1 MLVNKNIV
9 DFVATTASNE
19 PVPGGGSI
27 AALSGALAAALAE
40 MVANLTIGKKK
51 YVEVD
56 SEMRGI
62 VEALEVKR
70 QELIE
75 LIDKDASSFD
85 GVMKAFKLPKETDE
99 EKAARTK
106 AIQDETKYAASVPLQ
121 TAKIAYSIME
131 YSQVVVEKGNTNAVT
146 DGAVSA
152 MMARTAVLS
161 ALMNVKINL
170 GSIKDETF
178 VAEMTKEVNELEE
191 KAIAFE
197 TEILAQVKLQLL
209 NALFLERFLF
219 LTFKI

>member
-51 YVEVD
+51 YVEVE
-56 SEMRGI
+56 SEMKGI

-75 LIDKDASSFD
+75 LVDKDASSFD
-85 GVMKAFKLPKETDE
+85 DVMKAFKLPKETDE

-106 AIQDETKYAASVPLQ
+106 AIQEGTKYAASVPLQ
-121 TAKIAYSIME
+121 TAKVAYSIME
-131 YSQVVVEKGNTNAVT
+131 YSKIVVEKGNTNAVT

-178 VAEMTKEVNELEE
+178 VADMTREVNELEAA
-191 KAIAFE
+191 AIKFE
-197 TEILAQVKLQLL
+197 TEIL
-209 NALFLERFLF
+209 NAVEL
-219 LTFKI
+219 

>member
-1 MLVNKNIV
+1 MLINKNIT

-51 YVEVD
+51 YVEVND
-56 SEMRGI
+56 EMI
-62 VEALEVKR
+62 EIAKALETSR
-70 QELIE
+70 NTLIE
-75 LIDKDASSFD
+75 LIDRDATSFD
-85 GVMKAFKLPKETDE
+85 DVMKAFKLPKETDE
-99 EKAARTK
+99 EKATRTA
-106 AIQDETKYAASVPLQ
+106 AIQNGTKFASSVPLE
-121 TAKIAYSIME
+121 TAKVAFSIME
-131 YSQVVVEKGNTNAVT
+131 HSKIVVEKGNKNAVT

-178 VAEMTKEVNELEE
+178 VANMTKEVNELEQ
-191 KAIAFE
+191 KAIKKE
-197 TEILAQVKLQLL
+197 IEILNLVQL
-209 NALFLERFLF
+209 
-219 LTFKI
+219 

>member
-1 MLVNKNIV
+1 MLVNKDIV

-51 YVEVD
+51 YVEVE
-56 SEMRGI
+56 SEMKGI

-85 GVMKAFKLPKETDE
+85 EVMKAFKLPKETDE
-99 EKAARTK
+99 EKAARSN
-106 AIQDETKYAASVPLQ
+106 AIQEGTKYAASVPLQ
-121 TAKIAYSIME
+121 TAKIAYSIKE
-131 YSQVVVEKGNTNAVT
+131 YSKIVVEKGNTNAVT

-170 GSIKDETF
+170 GSIKDEKF
-178 VAEMTKEVNELEE
+178 VEDMTVEVNELEAAAI
-191 KAIAFE
+191 KAE
-197 TEILAQVKLQLL
+197 GEILSLVKL
-209 NALFLERFLF
+209 
-219 LTFKI
+219 

>member
-51 YVEVD
+51 YVEVE
-56 SEMRGI
+56 SEMKGI

-70 QELIE
+70 QELVE

-85 GVMKAFKLPKETDE
+85 EVMKAFKLPKVTDE
-99 EKAARTK
+99 EKATRTN
-106 AIQDETKYAASVPLQ
+106 AIQEGTKYAASVPLQ

-131 YSQVVVEKGNTNAVT
+131 YSKVVVEKGNTNAVT

-170 GSIKDETF
+170 GSIKDEKF
-178 VAEMTKEVNELEE
+178 VADMTEEVKALEAA
-191 KAIAFE
+191 AIKFE
-197 TEILAQVKLQLL
+197 TEILAAVKL
-209 NALFLERFLF
+209 
-219 LTFKI
+219 

>member
-51 YVEVD
+51 YVEVE
-56 SEMRGI
+56 SEMKGI

-70 QELIE
+70 QELVE

-85 GVMKAFKLPKETDE
+85 EVMKAFKLPKVTDE
-99 EKAARTK
+99 EKAARSN
-106 AIQDETKYAASVPLQ
+106 AIQEGTKYAASVPLQ

-131 YSQVVVEKGNTNAVT
+131 YSKVVVEKGNTNAVT

-170 GSIKDETF
+170 GSIKDEKF
-178 VAEMTKEVNELEE
+178 VAEMTEEVNELEAA
-191 KAIAFE
+191 AIKFE
-197 TEILAQVKLQLL
+197 TEILAEVKL
-209 NALFLERFLF
+209 
-219 LTFKI
+219 